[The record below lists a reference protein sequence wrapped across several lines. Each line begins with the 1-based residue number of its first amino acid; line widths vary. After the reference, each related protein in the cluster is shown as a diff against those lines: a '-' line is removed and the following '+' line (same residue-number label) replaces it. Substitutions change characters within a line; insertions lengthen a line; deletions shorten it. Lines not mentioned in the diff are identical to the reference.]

1 DVRPRFN
8 LLHAKD
14 QSPVRIQRICILEDR
29 SVGWNELVKGYEYEK
44 GKFVVLT
51 DEDFVK
57 AALEKSKTM
66 DIMNFVNAE
75 EVDDRFFETPYY
87 VIPDVGGERGYALL
101 REALRES
108 RKIAIGKIILREIQH
123 LAAVTPIGT
132 MLVLNLMRFAD
143 ELADASELRVP
154 GVEEVRPEELDMAK
168 ALVQTLTTPWKP
180 ERYTDEYRANLIRI
194 IQAKVR
200 GTQPQLEVPQE
211 GPRQAEVEDLMARLR
226 ESIGAQLAEQ
236 RRSAARRGRK
246 QKTTKRVA

>member
-1 DVRPRFN
+1 MADPIWNGAIALGQISIPIALHPAVRDVRPRFN

-87 VIPDVGGERGYALL
+87 VIPDVGGKRGYALL

-132 MLVLNLMRFAD
+132 VLVLNLGRAT
-143 ELADASELRVP
+143 DARHRKPHVDRWP
-154 GVEEVRPEELDMAK
+154 DTGVEEVRPEELDMAK

-200 GTQPQLEVPQE
+200 GTQPQL
-211 GPRQAEVEDLMARLR
+211 
-226 ESIGAQLAEQ
+226 
-236 RRSAARRGRK
+236 
-246 QKTTKRVA
+246 